1 MARTTLPCSAVPP
14 PFCCDNVLLAPA
26 CRNLPSQLKRVFLDI
41 IFQKNLVKMSL
52 LESVCNSFDNFDH
65 HASPSSSKFAS
76 FDAEKYL
83 LHHELKSGRFTPEKL
98 HTQGLNLMREFRDDQ
113 IIEMIGKGRLIVGFR
128 SCTVGLLC
136 MRIYTTRGPAY
147 FLYFQESVVIDEH
160 FFKLSL
166 FFFSL
171 FFKNAGNL
179 VIMTCLTEGVLP
191 AWMYVI
197 YKKHA
202 AHALKDGPKAA
213 ADLPEHIVKLVDT
226 LLLQVK
232 TFLFVYPIYR
242 GHCLPDMVSLEQ
254 AALAYTSSLILTFV
268 RACGYFIYM

>member
-1 MARTTLPCSAVPP
+1 
-14 PFCCDNVLLAPA
+14 
-26 CRNLPSQLKRVFLDI
+26 
-41 IFQKNLVKMSL
+41 MSL

-113 IIEMIGKGRLIVGFR
+113 IIEMIGKG
-128 SCTVGLLC
+128 
-136 MRIYTTRGPAY
+136 
-147 FLYFQESVVIDEH
+147 
-160 FFKLSL
+160 
-166 FFFSL
+166 
-171 FFKNAGNL
+171 
-179 VIMTCLTEGVLP
+179 VLP

-226 LLLQVK
+226 LLLCYEPSTDGCDIEDYYDPVSE
-232 TFLFVYPIYR
+232 VYR
-242 GHCLPDMVSLEQ
+242 GWATVENFASLDPRSAPELHLAVAMEALSLLTAMAS
-254 AALAYTSSLILTFV
+254 AAQVLF
-268 RACGYFIYM
+268 

>member
-1 MARTTLPCSAVPP
+1 
-14 PFCCDNVLLAPA
+14 
-26 CRNLPSQLKRVFLDI
+26 
-41 IFQKNLVKMSL
+41 MSL

-147 FLYFQESVVIDEH
+147 FQESVVIDEH

-232 TFLFVYPIYR
+232 TFLFVCPIYR